1 MKTSENSEFN
11 GILPGTCY
19 SSKLFKIYLRN
30 TIESLYIVIS
40 VQCIDLS
47 FQVKY
52 LTFLYYIEGKCLI
65 DCY

>member
-1 MKTSENSEFN
+1 MKTSMNSEFN
-11 GILPGTCY
+11 DILHVIVQ
-19 SSKLFKIYLRN
+19 SFSKFIYCC
-30 TIESLYIVIS
+30 IFIVIS

-65 DCY
+65 DCYLFIIS